1 MRRGQFELQHQPQA
15 DNPRAVASSCPLCS
29 GTGPSPA
36 NAPCPFRSAHC
47 RGWGPR
53 ASRGTPPRLHSPGA
67 QASRALARA
76 PAPTLARTLIHPEGG
91 QCPLL
96 RPPHAPASGREGR
109 GRGLHW
115 PRERRT
121 RRRSSGLQVRWCA
134 APRLPPTPQL
144 ACLPGA
150 LRPGRVRQGL
160 PEASGTLGP
169 GIPDAKA
176 WLGLCLPP
184 TYCF

>member
-29 GTGPSPA
+29 GTGPSPE

-76 PAPTLARTLIHPEGG
+76 PARLWPGRLYIRRVGSARSSDLPTHRPAAGRAGG
-91 QCPLL
+91 GACT
-96 RPPHAPASGREGR
+96 GR
-109 GRGLHW
+109 GHVGGVQAS
-115 PRERRT
+115 
-121 RRRSSGLQVRWCA
+121 RSGGV
-134 APRLPPTPQL
+134 LPLATPQL

-169 GIPDAKA
+169 GIPDVKA